1 MEFVAWMNL
10 NIKGKGEKA
19 STQSCDLTAE
29 HVKQENTESE
39 NMTKSHPH
47 TLAEVT
53 IQRGSSFTSLKFKN
67 EVCVRKI
74 I

>member
-10 NIKGKGEKA
+10 NIKGKGEN
-19 STQSCDLTAE
+19 LTAE